1 MCQWAGIG
9 QFCKKLRV
17 SQAGARPQGI
27 YLHFSE
33 GLPEARVRV
42 GEESTSRFDILPAY
56 TKPTLTNTMPL
67 YVFIFHQPSDWADE
81 YKTGGEW
88 VSWQPKSQPPKVVL
102 TTKLRDACLV
112 RISPGA
118 DVTPFRIV
126 LDQSGG
132 GKDLQGLRMKATKR
146 SDEDVEDGLRDSSE
160 ISFGPDIK
168 GLVVKVI
175 IPSIN
180 IHLNFFF
187 FFQKKAWS

>member
-9 QFCKKLRV
+9 QFRKKLKV
-17 SQAGARPQGI
+17 SQSGARPQGI

-33 GLPEARVRV
+33 GIPEARVRV
-42 GEESTSRFDILPAY
+42 GEESTSTFDILPAY

-67 YVFIFHQPSDWADE
+67 YVFIFHQPSDWKDE
-81 YKTGGEW
+81 YKIGEW
-88 VSWQPKSQPPKVVL
+88 VRWQPKSQSPKVVL
-102 TTKLRDACLV
+102 TSKLGDACLV
-112 RISPGA
+112 RITPGA

-132 GKDLQGLRMKATKR
+132 GKDLQGLRMKATRR

-175 IPSIN
+175 LYPS
-180 IHLNFFF
+180 
-187 FFQKKAWS
+187 